1 MNHCPRC
8 GKDNPA
14 EVHTCTP
21 KALVLADEL
30 ERHLG
35 EFETAT
41 RAAAEL
47 RRQYEEIEGQADHIQ
62 SIYGQLNDTEKEVDD
77 LRLLL
82 RQALAQLEINRTNF
96 YKAPSKSICKML
108 AGGNDEVITAI
119 KERLG
124 ETT

>member
-21 KALVLADEL
+21 KALLLAEL
-30 ERHLG
+30 L
-35 EFETAT
+35 ETDGWPD
-41 RAAAEL
+41 AANEL
-47 RRQYEEIEGQADHIQ
+47 RRQYEELEGQADRIQ

-82 RQALAQLEINRTNF
+82 RQALDCLELYADIGIKGADTT
-96 YKAPSKSICKML
+96 
-108 AGGNDEVITAI
+108 ITAI

-124 ETT
+124 